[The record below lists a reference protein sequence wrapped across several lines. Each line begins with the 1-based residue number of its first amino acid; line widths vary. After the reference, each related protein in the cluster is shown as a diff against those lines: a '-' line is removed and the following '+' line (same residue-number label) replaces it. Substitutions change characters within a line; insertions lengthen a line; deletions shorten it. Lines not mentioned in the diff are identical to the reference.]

1 MKIKN
6 LVLIIL
12 MAVSSIHSTSAFA
25 GSYETG
31 KQLYEQ
37 KKYSQSYSYLKKSLS
52 TKHPDS
58 YGMLGYLYREGY
70 GVKQDYQKA
79 FFLYLEGAKLGD
91 AKSQFGLGFMYEG
104 GLFVKQ
110 DYAKAKTWYEYSSNQ
125 GYLSAMNNLGSL
137 YDDEN
142 TGFKNEKIAFEWILK
157 AAQKDNPTAQFNI
170 GFFLRKRHRNQKRLC
185 RSPKVV

>member
-12 MAVSSIHSTSAFA
+12 MSLLYLHSTLAFA
-25 GSYETG
+25 GPYETG

-37 KKYSQSYSYLKKSLS
+37 KKFSQSYPFLKKSLS
-52 TKHPDS
+52 SKHPET

-104 GLFVKQ
+104 GLFR
-110 DYAKAKTWYEYSSNQ
+110 D
-125 GYLSAMNNLGSL
+125 
-137 YDDEN
+137 
-142 TGFKNEKIAFEWILK
+142 I
-157 AAQKDNPTAQFNI
+157 
-170 GFFLRKRHRNQKRLC
+170 FLR
-185 RSPKVV
+185 